1 MRVHMEGMGPF
12 TAGKSTIVQ
21 IPARTPFHAE
31 TVGDAPVLRFEVT
44 HTGTLPIYADG
55 ETPTPIAGQD
65 YVRVS
70 YDAAP
75 PPALP
80 ASTPGTSAVLSNPGA
95 TTIPVVDGFQEPA
108 SVGWLAE
115 DFKQVAPD
123 TLDLLEQWRIADKV
137 SLAEE
142 GKLSGAV
149 VRQIEKDAA
158 FPAPANRSLQSSSPA
173 ALAKLFNTLNV
184 PVALKSYITTC
195 PTILYLIV
203 RDMQQRSE
211 IRKIIQSEAER
222 ASKPTETTKAA

>member
-1 MRVHMEGMGPF
+1 VASQPV
-12 TAGKSTIVQ
+12 AGATSGHV
-21 IPARTPFHAE
+21 
-31 TVGDAPVLRFEVT
+31 PV
-44 HTGTLPIYADG
+44 
-55 ETPTPIAGQD
+55 
-65 YVRVS
+65 
-70 YDAAP
+70 AAP
-75 PPALP
+75 APPAAFGGNPTGRTRKDGLKPGSPEAAEADKKRNAERMATKRAAEKSAAQPPALP

-158 FPAPANRSLQSSSPA
+158 FPAPAKRSLQSSSPA